1 MTVIAT
7 IAEVTARALL
17 GRRRTLLMALIAAAP
32 VVLAILLDINGRDAS
47 RRLVPILEGLLLT
60 TILPLIA
67 LVFGTAALGSEID
80 DGTAIHIL
88 TKPIPRWQIIVP
100 KLVVG
105 GSLTAAL
112 VGLSALLTGVLIGGG
127 GSREVGIT
135 IAFVIGLVI
144 GSFVY
149 VAIFLALSAATSR
162 GLVVGLAYSILWEGL
177 LAGALP
183 GTQAFSVREYV
194 RGIVATLG
202 PQGTVKS
209 EIGAQGFV
217 YALLAF
223 AVIAALGS
231 LRLERFQ
238 VRAAD

>member
-1 MTVIAT
+1 MTVMAA

-32 VVLAILLDINGRDAS
+32 VGLALLLDINGRDAS
-47 RRLVPILEGLLLT
+47 RRLVPIMEGLLLT

-88 TKPIPRWQIIVP
+88 TKPIPRWQIVVP
-100 KLVVG
+100 KLAVAG
-105 GSLTAAL
+105 LLTAAM
-112 VGLSALLTGVLIGGG
+112 VGLSALLTGLLIGGG
-127 GSREVGIT
+127 GSRELGIT
-135 IAFVIGLVI
+135 VAFVIALVI
-144 GSFVY
+144 GAFVY

-183 GTQAFSVREYV
+183 GTQALSVREYV
-194 RGIVATLG
+194 RGIVSAIG
-202 PQGTVKS
+202 PSGALKS
-209 EIGAQGFV
+209 EIGAQGLA
-217 YALLAF
+217 YAIIAL
-223 AVIAALGS
+223 AVIAVLAS

>member
-1 MTVIAT
+1 MTVMAA

-32 VVLAILLDINGRDAS
+32 VGLALLLDLNGRDAS
-47 RRLVPILEGLLLT
+47 RRLVPIMEGLLLT

-80 DGTAIHIL
+80 DGTAIHVL
-88 TKPIPRWQIIVP
+88 TKPIPRWQIVVP
-100 KLVVG
+100 KLLVAG
-105 GSLTAAL
+105 LLTAAL
-112 VGLSALLTGVLIGGG
+112 VGLSALLTGLLIGGG
-127 GSREVGIT
+127 ASRQLGIT
-135 IAFVIGLVI
+135 LAFVVALVI

-183 GTQAFSVREYV
+183 GTQALSVREYV
-194 RGIVATLG
+194 RGIVATFG
-202 PQGTVKS
+202 PEGTVKS
-209 EIGAQGFV
+209 EIGAQGLAYAVIAFIV
-217 YALLAF
+217 IALLA
-223 AVIAALGS
+223 S